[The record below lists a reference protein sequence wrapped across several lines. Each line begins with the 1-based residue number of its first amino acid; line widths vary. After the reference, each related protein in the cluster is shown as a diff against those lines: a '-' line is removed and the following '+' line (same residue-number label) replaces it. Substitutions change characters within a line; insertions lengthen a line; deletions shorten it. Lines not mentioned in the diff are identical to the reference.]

1 MQHTQRNGHISP
13 AIDGRDA
20 NWLRGVERL
29 LIAFRSR
36 RNNERQYTPLTRSVK
51 HQTSIDV
58 TVTQPQVS
66 KCQTGCGSSRRR
78 TCIRLSTQQ

>member
-1 MQHTQRNGHISP
+1 MQHAQMNGHISP

-20 NWLRGVERL
+20 NWLRGVEPL

-36 RNNERQYTPLTRSVK
+36 GINEKQYTPLTKSVK
-51 HQTSIDV
+51 HQTYIDV
-58 TVTQPQVS
+58 TATQPQVS

-78 TCIRLSTQQ
+78 TCIHPSTQQ